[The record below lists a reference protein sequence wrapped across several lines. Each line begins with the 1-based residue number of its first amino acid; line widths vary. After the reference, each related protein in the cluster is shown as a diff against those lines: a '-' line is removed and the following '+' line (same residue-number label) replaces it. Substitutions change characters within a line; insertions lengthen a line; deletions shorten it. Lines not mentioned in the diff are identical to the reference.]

1 MTYSNPNQPEN
12 DSTAQQIT
20 PVGIQALISAL
31 SHAATNNEVAHL
43 PTVRALKAL
52 STEVNAL
59 QKQTIDQNKAIDQLR
74 LELKQLKQRDSERSA
89 RLEKYMNRPTIIGCA
104 ALLGLIIL
112 VPLVLLH
119 TFVPSKADRDINDIK
134 EKSEFLYYQELERF
148 SKKKKG

>member
-12 DSTAQQIT
+12 GFTEQQIA
-20 PVGIQALISAL
+20 PEGIQALISAL
-31 SHAATNNEVAHL
+31 SHASANNEVAHL

-104 ALLGLIIL
+104 ALLGLVIL

-119 TFVPSKADRDINDIK
+119 TFVPSKADRDISDIK